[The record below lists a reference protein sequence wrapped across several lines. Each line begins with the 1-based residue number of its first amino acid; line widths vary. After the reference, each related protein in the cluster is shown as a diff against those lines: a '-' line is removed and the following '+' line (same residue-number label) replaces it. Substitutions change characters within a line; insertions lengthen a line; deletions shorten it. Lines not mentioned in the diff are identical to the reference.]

1 MKLIKY
7 QPRFIWN
14 EETIDHFAESYPKL
28 GHRRS
33 EKIENDFIQEIKKF
47 CQTCH
52 PEDGETYEMLEID
65 LEYQVNKRLNPKHLL
80 FYEFTNTELEA

>member
-7 QPRFIWN
+7 KPRFIWN
-14 EETIDHFAESYPKL
+14 DETIEHFAKSYPKIR
-28 GHRRS
+28 HRRS
-33 EKIENDFIQEIKKF
+33 EKTENDFIQEIKKF

-52 PEDGETYEMLEID
+52 LEDGETYEMLEID

-80 FYEFTNTELEA
+80 FYEFTDTELEA